1 MERRTILAQNFQAPK
16 VQTAPGVNPAGAFG
30 DFSGMINLG
39 GAVSQAGELG
49 MHMQDR
55 AHRRDAMDMQNEL
68 NLAILKHAAQ
78 AKADYIDQASTNPAT
93 RKYSIA
99 ESSVRDN
106 RVNLDK
112 DVQSITEKYSG
123 NPYAKHILARRS
135 VDAQW
140 LQHNQELVLGA
151 HADTAQAKLTERS
164 AIFEDTA
171 RLTFGA
177 IGDNPV
183 AALKQATE
191 MMTQAN
197 DRSMYPEAFADN
209 QRKSLSRYVAGSI
222 EASIRNRRGLTKET
236 DSALVSAEKSGWLT
250 PEQSATLR
258 GMVVSQQTVNK
269 AENNAK
275 LKRIKD
281 SLENGTLEMTS
292 DEIRKAT
299 EALVAEDEPTVR
311 ANHETDLVV
320 AKAVG
325 SINRQGNEGRLIRP
339 FDELVALEAALS
351 DPTQTGPVREFM
363 VKSIGDVIPRK
374 AEEFSAQEVES
385 FRQKV
390 HSAVKAQIAQVRGNQ
405 SWRVFSNDAHVK
417 ADEGNPEYQMRTIN
431 EWYERNRIPAQYRG
445 YVAPEKASELINTYK
460 MGDPGKTY
468 ESIDSLIN
476 TFGHTSAFTFANT
489 LVKDPSTKTLGGMI
503 RMATQASFVDDAKDI
518 KDGIIATSLK
528 FAKADQFATKAREA
542 KADFN
547 DNYSRILKIV
557 DLYKPKDGEGSMRVF
572 TQALQHENPEAGLD
586 MADSLRR
593 NIANLVYHSTQG
605 TYVDDKELASHVVE
619 AFNDVSHAFIP
630 VRVNG
635 MYAQNPEYMLVTP
648 KYVQGGFQRLVEGPQ
663 ANRTKSAAETS
674 SRYTEALDALI
685 TASHPYEKTTSGVGT
700 IGHAIAARLADFNVS
715 IDGHSTALH
724 SQNKYVKTR
733 WSVDDNGTAY
743 ADAVFSINKDEL
755 IPMQDLVVKQGNS
768 WVPISKEPTIFNS
781 SWDQKIRAYLSKSVV
796 GQPGTDLT
804 SVNGAVLRQHHG
816 FRPNA
821 NQDFQLTLHVPGTR
835 VGQIGGGNEY
845 GSTDVFYRV
854 RDKQGNL
861 TGAIE
866 PYVIPRSRVET
877 IAARGAEWRWE
888 LGQRQLSMSPAVWVG
903 AVPASS
909 KEDINALQQTPADLS
924 RILKKPV
931 QKIIRREYNKPTY
944 TNDVYFNSPDPITST
959 PAVEDLGVR

>member
-55 AHRRDAMDMQNEL
+55 AHRRDATDMQNEL

-460 MGDPGKTY
+460 MGDVNKTY
-468 ESIDSLIN
+468 ESVASLIDTYGN
-476 TFGHTSAFTFANT
+476 VSAFTYANT
-489 LVKDPSTKTLGGMI
+489 LVKNPETKTLGGII
-503 RMATQASFVDDAKDI
+503 RMMSQKAFVRDAKDI
-518 KDGIIATSLK
+518 EDGITATGQK
-528 FAKADQFATKAREA
+528 FIEADRFVSKAREA

-547 DNYSRILKIV
+547 DVYGHIMDYIK
-557 DLYKPKDGEGSMRVF
+557 LYRPKEGESSLPVF
-572 TQALQHENPEAGLD
+572 AKALQRENGETGTY
-586 MADSLRR
+586 MADSLRT
-593 NIANLVYHSTQG
+593 NIANLVYRSMQG
-605 TYVDDKELASHVVE
+605 IAVDDKELAQHVE
-619 AFNDVSHAFIP
+619 KAFLDVNHSLVP

-635 MYAQNPEYMLVTP
+635 LYAENPEYMLVTP
-648 KYVQGGFQRLVEGPQ
+648 KYLQGGFQRFVTGRQ
-663 ANRTKSAAETS
+663 ASLTKSLAETS
-674 SRYTEALDALI
+674 IRESEALDALKL
-685 TASHPYEKTTSGVGT
+685 ASYNDERIGGFLGR
-700 IGHAIAARLADFNVS
+700 IGHGLGVIGTQYNISV
-715 IDGHSTALH
+715 DGLSSALH
-724 SQNKYVKTR
+724 DYRRPVSMT
-733 WSVDDNGTAY
+733 WSLDSDGV
-743 ADAVFSINKDEL
+743 AVGKPTYTINKDEL
-755 IPMQDLVVKQGNS
+755 IPMQDLVIKQGNA
-768 WVPISKEPTIFNS
+768 WVPVSKEPSLFNS
-781 SWDQKIRAYLSKSVV
+781 SWGQSIQAYIKKSVV

-804 SVNGAVLRQHHG
+804 SLNGAVIRKHG
-816 FRPNA
+816 SFRASPT
-821 NQDFQLTLHVPGTR
+821 QDYQMTIRVPGTR
-835 VGQIGGGNEY
+835 VGQVSGGNDFGE
-845 GSTDVFYRV
+845 TDVFYRV
-854 RDKQGNL
+854 RDKNGNL
-861 TGAIE
+861 TGAVE
-866 PYVIPRSRVET
+866 PYVIPRDRVAT
-877 IAARGAEWRWE
+877 IQARGTAWRQG
-888 LGQRQLSMSPAVWVG
+888 L
-903 AVPASS
+903 
-909 KEDINALQQTPADLS
+909 DLS
-924 RILKKPV
+924 AGNNGPGNLPNKHLSPEELKTYKERV
-931 QKIIRREYNKPTY
+931 RQNMMKIIGKPAKDVRYDYSNEPIY
-944 TNDVYFNSPDPITST
+944 TSDVFFNSPDPVTAKSS
-959 PAVEDLGVR
+959 VDYDNVR